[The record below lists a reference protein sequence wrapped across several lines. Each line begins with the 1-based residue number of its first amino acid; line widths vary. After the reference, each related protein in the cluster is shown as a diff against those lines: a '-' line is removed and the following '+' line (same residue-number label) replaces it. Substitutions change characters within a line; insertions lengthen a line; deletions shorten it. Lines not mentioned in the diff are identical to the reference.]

1 MSKSEDIERAQGC
14 MGCIIIIIYIILG
27 IGWIM
32 NFVKFVKCDFK
43 EPYKAEIVRGIGIP
57 AVPMGGIIGWIN
69 IDDTPKEVEKE

>member
-1 MSKSEDIERAQGC
+1 MSEEEDLEKAKGC

-32 NFVKFVKCDFK
+32 NFVKFIKSDFEK
-43 EPYKAEIVRGIGIP
+43 PYKAEIVRGIGIP
-57 AVPMGGIIGWIN
+57 VFPMGGIIGWID